1 MYRLII
7 QEVINMPKIDAEEEG
22 TLRPII
28 ISGNHL
34 DLLLY
39 KMHQEDEAF
48 DYYLVE
54 LENRASDDIDSLIDD
69 PSNDWD
75 NVKDVYDHI
84 KSGQRYLSIRY
95 SMRQQIEDAI
105 EKDRSSE
112 LRIIYKD

>member
-1 MYRLII
+1 
-7 QEVINMPKIDAEEEG
+7 MPQIEAEEED

-75 NVKDVYDHI
+75 NAKDVYDYI
-84 KSGQRYLSIRY
+84 KSGQRDLSVRY
-95 SMRQQIEDAI
+95 STIQRIEDAI
-105 EKDRSSE
+105 EKDWSSE
-112 LRIIYKD
+112 LRIIYK